1 MTNKYQTISFIQ
13 PSRNNLK
20 YLKWS
25 YNSIRK
31 NLGYTHEI
39 CMADDFS
46 DDGTWEWMQ
55 EISEKDI
62 NVKIHRNEGP
72 TRLGHTIL
80 YDTLI
85 NDYATNDV
93 VMIYHADMYAC
104 PRLDEEVLR
113 HIEPGVVVSGT
124 RIEPPL
130 HPDGP
135 EKILRDF
142 GIEPEEFD
150 ERGLIEFL
158 NTEVMNQYGTG
169 ITTEGIFAPWAI
181 LKSDWDFIGG
191 HDPIFAPQSKEDSDI
206 FNRFHLAGFKFKQT
220 WGGFV
225 YHMTCRGSR
234 FKDGAMRNPAGQVFM
249 NGRESDEWL
258 IQNKKSTRE
267 FIRKWGHF
275 VKHDEMMKPIVPPKY
290 DIGMVA
296 YNCTKE
302 LLSELEPWCSKIYLD
317 LKDSDCIFYYK
328 NDEQPKTST
337 DLDEK
342 IKLYGNSKISELH
355 DICIEFDCNKLNA
368 TNFQHIV
375 NLSEILQDSGEIGE
389 MELDIF
395 KLYISKLD
403 THEKELIQL

>member
-1 MTNKYQTISFIQ
+1 MTKKYQTISFIQ

-72 TRLGHTIL
+72 ERLGHTIL

-135 EKILRDF
+135 EKILKDF

-150 ERGLIEFL
+150 EHGLIEFL